1 MRQVRRSL
9 DNRMELLGS
18 IMTALPRVHN
28 AQSWRQRAEVKEKS
42 KRNSSHERH
51 MQALAVAN
59 QLRTEKG
66 ETMSNTYQVRSWLDA
81 VHSISD
87 RAENGI
93 GFFLDK
99 LEQSGQSGW
108 SPETLHMIHLKN
120 NARTLRQLADRMD
133 RELEQMTAG
142 YVPFLQAAE

>member
-1 MRQVRRSL
+1 
-9 DNRMELLGS
+9 
-18 IMTALPRVHN
+18 MTVLPRKPQPERWRSERDKADKQHGSSKHPQRQFELHRA
-28 AQSWRQRAEVKEKS
+28 AQINRELKDES
-42 KRNSSHERH
+42 
-51 MQALAVAN
+51 
-59 QLRTEKG
+59 
-66 ETMSNTYQVRSWLDA
+66 MSNTYQVRSWLDA

-93 GFFLDK
+93 NFFLDK

-133 RELEQMTAG
+133 KELEQMTAG
-142 YVPFLQAAE
+142 YVPFLVAAE